1 MKLKKGD
8 KVWFPGQKQGYTVR
22 TRNGRY
28 IICTKPFNPKK
39 TVMYTIIDMKQQIRG
54 TEDLIFCMGFETD
67 KQCEEAMR
75 RLVNG
80 ESEISR
86 RNRVPLVIEKIK
98 DSREMKKRV
107 NAPNK

>member
-22 TRNGRY
+22 VRNDRY
-28 IICTKPFNPKK
+28 VICTKPFNPRK

-54 TEDLIFCMGFETD
+54 TENLIFCMGFETD
-67 KQCEEAMR
+67 EQCEEALQ
-75 RLVNG
+75 RLANG
-80 ESEISR
+80 DSEISR

-98 DSREMKKRV
+98 DAPKRV
-107 NAPNK
+107 NTPKK